1 VKDRRILRPHLCD
14 WLTYG
19 TQSSMLLGEPLRVG
33 PKCSRSSARCSSF
46 LPAEA
51 VTGMETTSVPLDC

>member
-1 VKDRRILRPHLCD
+1 VKDRRILRLRACSR
-14 WLTYG
+14 LTYG
-19 TQSSMLLGEPLRVG
+19 YQSSMLLGEPLRVG

-51 VTGMETTSVPLDC
+51 VTGDLEPTSVP